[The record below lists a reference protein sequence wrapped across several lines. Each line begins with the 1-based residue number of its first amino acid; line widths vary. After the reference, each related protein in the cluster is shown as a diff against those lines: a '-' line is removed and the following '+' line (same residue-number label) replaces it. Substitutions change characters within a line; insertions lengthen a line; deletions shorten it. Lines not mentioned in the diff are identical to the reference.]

1 VKTKYNSHS
10 NYNLEF
16 AIRDTG
22 IGISEEYISKI
33 FESFTQAGD
42 DITRKFGGTG
52 LGLTIVKKL
61 IEMQNGVI
69 TVESTLGKGTAFF
82 FTLPFDVSTE
92 SQINEPATLVDTKD
106 ICNLR
111 ILVAEDNGINQ
122 LIIKKLLEP
131 WKCNVEFADNGII
144 AIEKLK
150 EGNFDIIFMDVQMP
164 EMDGYTATKKI
175 RHELPEP
182 LRSIPIIA
190 MTASVT
196 QKGKEKCFESG
207 MDDYIS
213 KPFDLEDLRTKLI
226 ALTTHKKSS
235 HTIANDPSAPV
246 LEIETGKSVKQSEAE
261 NPSMK
266 INLAYLKQV
275 AGDNQEFIIQMIEM
289 FLQRTPEALHEMEEK
304 FLTQSWE
311 DLRNIAHRIKP
322 TYTYVGLSDIH
333 QVLSKI
339 EKCCQTKTNL
349 ETISEMIEQV
359 ETLSETAFTELQKEL
374 NAMK

>member
-1 VKTKYNSHS
+1 
-10 NYNLEF
+10 
-16 AIRDTG
+16 
-22 IGISEEYISKI
+22 
-33 FESFTQAGD
+33 
-42 DITRKFGGTG
+42 
-52 LGLTIVKKL
+52 
-61 IEMQNGVI
+61 
-69 TVESTLGKGTAFF
+69 
-82 FTLPFDVSTE
+82 
-92 SQINEPATLVDTKD
+92 
-106 ICNLR
+106 
-111 ILVAEDNGINQ
+111 
-122 LIIKKLLEP
+122 
-131 WKCNVEFADNGII
+131 
-144 AIEKLK
+144 
-150 EGNFDIIFMDVQMP
+150 
-164 EMDGYTATKKI
+164 
-175 RHELPEP
+175 
-182 LRSIPIIA
+182 
-190 MTASVT
+190 
-196 QKGKEKCFESG
+196 
-207 MDDYIS
+207 
-213 KPFDLEDLRTKLI
+213 
-226 ALTTHKKSS
+226 
-235 HTIANDPSAPV
+235 